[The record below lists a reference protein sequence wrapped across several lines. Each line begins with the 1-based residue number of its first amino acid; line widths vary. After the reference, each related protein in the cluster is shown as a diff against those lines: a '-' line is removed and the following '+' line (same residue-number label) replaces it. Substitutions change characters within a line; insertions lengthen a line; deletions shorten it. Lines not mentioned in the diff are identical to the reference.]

1 MYGSMSLAWYS
12 NWHEFCQTLS
22 IQHEKCTLLVTKLPE
37 VILSLQLEA
46 FKKQLM
52 KSLSED
58 SLLVSCI
65 DQMFLSLIQ
74 DLLSSFK
81 PSLLRQFLA

>member
-58 SLLVSCI
+58 SLL
-65 DQMFLSLIQ
+65 QLSETGLEH
-74 DLLSSFK
+74 DAEDNLTTRP
-81 PSLLRQFLA
+81 PS